1 MTRDETT
8 RNDIIYEQLKFYFD
22 KDTSVHIKL
31 LSGDWYNC
39 KITSLPES
47 KDRAVINEEVYGEL
61 LLIFDR
67 IKDDG
72 IAPRREKE

>member
-1 MTRDETT
+1 
-8 RNDIIYEQLKFYFD
+8 
-22 KDTSVHIKL
+22 
-31 LSGDWYNC
+31 
-39 KITSLPES
+39 LPES